1 MIQPPDT
8 GYEEFPLLSIP
19 EGKSLPPRARVRDA
33 EAARRIYVKMRDDD
47 LVNAANRAECQD
59 LLDGASPWSSQEL
72 SEANIDLPNINWRG
86 AEQQVERAMAPYYRL
101 SASPEH
107 AVKVKTSF
115 GPDDGRQEINEVLS
129 EEITTTLRSSPFYM
143 FQRLLR
149 DHKKIKEGIG
159 VAYHPDDVDWRF
171 RAAGLGQ
178 FYFDRQ
184 KFVCEED
191 QEVVCAVDP
200 TSVTALYSKIA
211 GEDTGRWNKAAVLKA
226 IQKGQKDRSNFEDW
240 ERLTDEMKNNDLTIG
255 STSPPVVLIHLWVEE
270 FNGTVSHYITTEVD
284 CDTKEFLYEYRG
296 KYRSLSEVLT
306 LFPDGLG
313 TNAKI
318 HGMRGLLYKI
328 FPMEQQRNRS
338 LSRFLAAGD
347 LASSLIMQCQDEESM
362 ANVGLQY
369 FGNLAVIPPG
379 FNANPVQMPNLQA
392 AVAPAIDMMERLRND
407 RVAGY
412 TTENI
417 FDGDQR
423 KTKFEVAAHLDQAV
437 SLSESQVDL
446 HYLCEDRLA
455 KQTVKRM
462 TRRTYVAED
471 PGGDDI
477 VELHRRLKERDP
489 SGQLLEAFFRIDH
502 TKTRAGRAIGSGSAG
517 ARTMALQR
525 ADELRSEMD
534 DRGRYKLARWKAI
547 DLMGSAAADELLPP
561 EGPTRTTPHTNIALL
576 ENEVLYGQGR
586 EWPVQESDPHLL
598 HAREHIQPLMEMQEA
613 EKLGQLPIEE
623 MALRGRAGWLH
634 AVDHVERVGGDE
646 ATLDEVNQ
654 IRQFLQ
660 QVGEPIENGLKRAQA
675 MAEEQAA
682 EGGEGEDQSGPTPEQ
697 IAQIEK
703 HNESLRQSR
712 ERFALEMEQRV
723 ERARTE
729 AEIAT
734 ATADVKAAAEIARK
748 SKVQAAEAA
757 MKPAAANQKTP

>member
-1 MIQPPDT
+1 MIAPSATPAT
-8 GYEEFPLLSIP
+8 GHDEFPLLSIP
-19 EGKSLPPRARVRDA
+19 EGKSLPPRARIKDA
-33 EAARRIYVKMRDDD
+33 EAARRIYAKMRDDD

-59 LLDGASPWSSQEL
+59 LLNGAPPYSNQEL
-72 SEANIDLPNINWRG
+72 GEANIDLPNINWRG
-86 AEQQVERAMAPYYRL
+86 AEQQLERAMAPYYRL

-107 AVKVKTSF
+107 VVKVFTRF
-115 GPDDGRQEINEVLS
+115 GPDDGRQELNDTLS
-129 EEITTTLRSSPFYM
+129 EEITHTLRSSPSYM
-143 FQRLLR
+143 NQRLLR
-149 DHKKIKEGIG
+149 DHKKIRDGLAI
-159 VAYHPDDVDWRF
+159 AYHPDDVDWRF

-178 FYFDRQ
+178 FYFDRH
-184 KFVCEED
+184 KFICEDD

-200 TSVTALYSKIA
+200 TSVTALYQKIA
-211 GEDTGRWNKAAVLKA
+211 GEDTGRWNKKAVLKA

-240 ERLTDEMKNNDLTIG
+240 ERLADEMKNNDLAVG
-255 STSPPVVLIHLWVEE
+255 STSPPVILIHLWVEE

-284 CDTKEFLYEYRG
+284 CETKEFLYEYRG
-296 KYRSLSEVLT
+296 KYQSMSEVMT

-313 TNAKI
+313 TNAEI

-347 LASSLIMQCQDEESM
+347 LASSLIMQCQDEESL

-392 AVAPAIDMMERLRND
+392 AVMPAIDMMERLRKD

-412 TTENI
+412 TTENV

-423 KTKFEVAAHLDQAV
+423 KTKFEVAAHLDQSV

-471 PGGDDI
+471 PGGKDI
-477 VELHRRLKERDP
+477 VALHRRLMERDP

-502 TKTRAGRAIGSGSAG
+502 TRTRAGRAIGSGSAG
-517 ARTMALQR
+517 ARTVALQR
-525 ADELRSEMD
+525 ADELKPDMD

-598 HAREHIQPLMEMQEA
+598 HAREHIRPLVEMMEA

-623 MALRGRAGWLH
+623 MAMRGRPGWLH
-634 AVDHVERVGGDE
+634 SVDHIERVGGDE
-646 ATLDEVNQ
+646 ATLDEVAQ

-660 QVGEPIENGLKRAQA
+660 QVGEPIENGLKRAKA
-675 MAEEQAA
+675 MAEQQAE
-682 EGGEGEDQSGPTPEQ
+682 EGGEEGGEEGQQGGPSPEQ
-697 IAQIEK
+697 IVEIER
-703 HNESLRQSR
+703 HNEQLRQSR
-712 ERFALEMEQRV
+712 ERFEVEQEQRV
-723 ERARTE
+723 RKAQTD
-729 AEIAT
+729 IAI
-734 ATADVKAAAEIARK
+734 ADAKAAAEIARK
-748 SKVQAAEAA
+748 GKVQAAT
-757 MKPAAANQKTP
+757 NTTTQ